1 MSFSVGLPIKTLV
14 TESQG
19 MVVAPFL
26 FRDNEIHYLSAS
38 STTLY
43 YRKYNVI
50 TGALTT
56 VNTWNIQNVLIPS
69 GSSLSFISAVYSPDG
84 NVILGVLYNVPSN
97 STSQGCVALIN
108 LSTLS
113 LTPGAYCNKTSQSG
127 NACSRYLFFDYENN
141 FIHFS
146 YSVYTQGATYCADGI
161 WNYPSLSFYGVNYL
175 SYSSGGP
182 CGNCECP
189 HAAVGGKCC
198 GVLFAWA
205 SDCHYLAVINPK
217 SPTSASFPWGNG
229 WYAEGFYVVA
239 NEKYMVYRNTSG
251 QLVIITP
258 STYPNTAFTLNY
270 NVTPSA
276 LLGDILLTSGNVI
289 NLATKQ
295 VLSNVGFNV
304 GSQYVMGNN
313 IIFYDNGN
321 QLNAL
326 YLNPFINVS
335 FSYDGNTAVVKVYSY
350 DGIPIPNKNVNI
362 FQITG
367 VSSIN
372 IFSNRLVAS
381 GTTNSQ
387 GIFTATISSLPY
399 NFPLY
404 ALVD

>member
-1 MSFSVGLPIKTLV
+1 MGISVGLPIQTLV
-14 TESQG
+14 TETSS
-19 MVVAPFL
+19 VSIAPFL
-26 FRDNEIHYLSAS
+26 FRNNEIHYLSAS

-43 YRKYNVI
+43 YKKYNII
-50 TGALTT
+50 TGALTV
-56 VNTWNIQNVLIPS
+56 VNTWNIENVLIPS
-69 GSSLSFISAVYSPDG
+69 GDSLSFISAVYSPDG
-84 NVILGVLYNVPSN
+84 NVILGVLYYDPGS
-97 STSQGCVALIN
+97 STSQGCVSLIN

-113 LTPGAYCNKTSQSG
+113 LTPGAYCNSVSQSG
-127 NACSRYLFFDYENN
+127 NACSRFLFFDYENN
-141 FIHFS
+141 YIHFP
-146 YSVYTQGATYCADGI
+146 YSVFTQNDTYCADGI

-175 SYSSGGP
+175 SYGSGQP

-189 HAAVGGKCC
+189 SAFIGGKCC

-205 SDCHYLAVINPK
+205 SDCHYLAVIDPQNP
-217 SPTSASFPWGNG
+217 TNASFPWGNG
-229 WYAEGFYVVA
+229 WYANGFRVAA
-239 NEKYMVYRNTSG
+239 NEKYMVYLNTNG
-251 QLVIITP
+251 QLVVITP

-276 LLGDILLTSGNVI
+276 LLGDLLLTSGNII
-289 NLATKQ
+289 NLATQQ
-295 VLSNVGFNV
+295 VLFNMGFNV

-313 IIFYDNGN
+313 VIFYDVGN

-326 YLNPFINVS
+326 YLNPYINVS
-335 FSYDGNTAVVKVYSY
+335 FTYNGNTATVTVYNY
-350 DGIPIPNKNVNI
+350 DGTPIPNKNVNI

-372 IFSNRLVAS
+372 VFSNRLIAS

-387 GIFTATISSLPY
+387 GVFTATISSLPY